1 MKKNFEIEEVVYSK
15 YRVDAEDG
23 RILYA
28 DDNFCN
34 ILGYTQED
42 IREREL
48 TLWDIIVPED
58 LDEYAKRIGAV
69 IAAGGE
75 AYLSHGLVKKSGESI
90 YVFCY
95 GKVRKC
101 EDGSG

>member
-34 ILGYTQED
+34 K
-42 IREREL
+42 
-48 TLWDIIVPED
+48 D
-58 LDEYAKRIGAV
+58 LCGKIQICKRTAV
-69 IAAGGE
+69 SETI
-75 AYLSHGLVKKSGESI
+75 
-90 YVFCY
+90 
-95 GKVRKC
+95 
-101 EDGSG
+101 